1 MENLE
6 KILNKEQLEAVRYTE
21 GPLLV
26 LAGAGSGKT
35 RVLTHRVAY
44 LIENCEVRPWNILA
58 ITFTNKAAGEMRE
71 RVDKLIGA
79 RAREVWVSTFHSMC
93 VRILRQHIEG
103 LGYTSDFSIYDTD
116 DQKTVMKQIF
126 KELNIDTHEL
136 RERGVLS
143 VISSAKNRGT
153 DPSDFRKEIG
163 GDYRERKIADCYEL
177 YEKKLRQN
185 NALDFDDLLLRTIE
199 LFKTN
204 EEVLEYYQNRFR
216 YIMVDEYQDTND
228 IQFMLVQQLAGK
240 YQNLCVVGD
249 DDQSIYKF
257 RGANVSIIL
266 NFEKYYPKA
275 KVVKL
280 EQNYRSTEKILNCA
294 NAVIANN
301 AGRKPKKLWTAKAG
315 GADVR
320 FQEFEN
326 ANDEAY
332 AVIREVRDCG
342 RSYQDQA
349 ILYRTNA
356 QSRLLEEQCIKMNIP
371 YQIVGGVNF
380 YQRKEIKDILA
391 YLKVIAN
398 GADNVAFTRIIN
410 VPKRGIGPG
419 TVQKLTDYAAMH
431 DGSLFGAAAKA
442 VTNGIVAGKAGKEL
456 QKFCDM
462 IEQYRVKLIDSGLLP
477 APDSNIKQTGDY
489 SIRALIES
497 IRDDT
502 GYAAELQADGQVE
515 AETRLQNIEEM
526 INKAVSYEA
535 EAETPHLGE
544 FLEEVSLVSDLDR
557 TDDTKDLLT
566 MMTLHGAKGLEFP
579 KVYLVGMNDGLF
591 PGYMSQNDPE
601 DLEEERRLCYVGIT
615 RAREELVMTA
625 ARSRMVNG
633 NYERMKPS
641 QFIDEIPDD
650 YMDKTFLYGG
660 RNSDAGDFDM
670 RYGEFRRTLEGETP
684 FGGAMSSQ
692 KAGSGYP
699 GFGKDFST
707 LTPYEKRGAFGHN
720 KPLVFDHSDEVKGRA
735 NQHYDERDE
744 YASDEDGSRYGER
757 NDVNSYGLH
766 GMGSTGYK
774 NPTLPSGLRGSLDK
788 ALGIRH
794 KKGSGIPDALKAPGV
809 QKLSKLDYEEG
820 DRVSHIK
827 FGQGTVIKIE
837 DDKKDFKVTVDF
849 DKSGRKTMFASF
861 ARLKKI

>member
-1 MENLE
+1 M
-6 KILNKEQLEAVRYTE
+6 
-21 GPLLV
+21 
-26 LAGAGSGKT
+26 
-35 RVLTHRVAY
+35 
-44 LIENCEVRPWNILA
+44 
-58 ITFTNKAAGEMRE
+58 
-71 RVDKLIGA
+71 
-79 RAREVWVSTFHSMC
+79 
-93 VRILRQHIEG
+93 
-103 LGYTSDFSIYDTD
+103 
-116 DQKTVMKQIF
+116 
-126 KELNIDTHEL
+126 
-136 RERGVLS
+136 
-143 VISSAKNRGT
+143 
-153 DPSDFRKEIG
+153 
-163 GDYRERKIADCYEL
+163 
-177 YEKKLRQN
+177 
-185 NALDFDDLLLRTIE
+185 
-199 LFKTN
+199 
-204 EEVLEYYQNRFR
+204 
-216 YIMVDEYQDTND
+216 
-228 IQFMLVQQLAGK
+228 
-240 YQNLCVVGD
+240 
-249 DDQSIYKF
+249 
-257 RGANVSIIL
+257 
-266 NFEKYYPKA
+266 
-275 KVVKL
+275 
-280 EQNYRSTEKILNCA
+280 
-294 NAVIANN
+294 
-301 AGRKPKKLWTAKAG
+301 
-315 GADVR
+315 
-320 FQEFEN
+320 
-326 ANDEAY
+326 
-332 AVIREVRDCG
+332 IREVRDCG

-633 NYERMKPS
+633 N
-641 QFIDEIPDD
+641 
-650 YMDKTFLYGG
+650 
-660 RNSDAGDFDM
+660 
-670 RYGEFRRTLEGETP
+670 
-684 FGGAMSSQ
+684 
-692 KAGSGYP
+692 
-699 GFGKDFST
+699 
-707 LTPYEKRGAFGHN
+707 
-720 KPLVFDHSDEVKGRA
+720 
-735 NQHYDERDE
+735 
-744 YASDEDGSRYGER
+744 
-757 NDVNSYGLH
+757 
-766 GMGSTGYK
+766 
-774 NPTLPSGLRGSLDK
+774 
-788 ALGIRH
+788 
-794 KKGSGIPDALKAPGV
+794 
-809 QKLSKLDYEEG
+809 
-820 DRVSHIK
+820 
-827 FGQGTVIKIE
+827 
-837 DDKKDFKVTVDF
+837 
-849 DKSGRKTMFASF
+849 
-861 ARLKKI
+861 

>member
-71 RVDKLIGA
+71 RVDKLIGE

-380 YQRKEIKDILA
+380 YQRKEIKDIFA

-535 EAETPHLGE
+535 EAETPRLGE

-557 TDDTKDLLT
+557 TDDSKDLLT

-579 KVYLVGMNDGLF
+579 KV
-591 PGYMSQNDPE
+591 
-601 DLEEERRLCYVGIT
+601 
-615 RAREELVMTA
+615 
-625 ARSRMVNG
+625 
-633 NYERMKPS
+633 
-641 QFIDEIPDD
+641 
-650 YMDKTFLYGG
+650 
-660 RNSDAGDFDM
+660 
-670 RYGEFRRTLEGETP
+670 
-684 FGGAMSSQ
+684 
-692 KAGSGYP
+692 
-699 GFGKDFST
+699 
-707 LTPYEKRGAFGHN
+707 
-720 KPLVFDHSDEVKGRA
+720 
-735 NQHYDERDE
+735 
-744 YASDEDGSRYGER
+744 
-757 NDVNSYGLH
+757 
-766 GMGSTGYK
+766 
-774 NPTLPSGLRGSLDK
+774 
-788 ALGIRH
+788 
-794 KKGSGIPDALKAPGV
+794 
-809 QKLSKLDYEEG
+809 
-820 DRVSHIK
+820 
-827 FGQGTVIKIE
+827 
-837 DDKKDFKVTVDF
+837 
-849 DKSGRKTMFASF
+849 
-861 ARLKKI
+861 